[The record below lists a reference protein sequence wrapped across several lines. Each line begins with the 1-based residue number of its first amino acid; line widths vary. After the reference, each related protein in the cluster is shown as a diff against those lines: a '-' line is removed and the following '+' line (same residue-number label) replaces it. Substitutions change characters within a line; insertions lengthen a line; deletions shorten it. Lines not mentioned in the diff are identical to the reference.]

1 MSDEADTTDETEEEE
16 SGDMVYVRQI
26 LNGEIEGPPFT
37 HVSEDGTFTEYT
49 LDEVIA
55 SDKSDSEK
63 HAWLDMHIHNMKLEL
78 VNSDYIGIKLA
89 EGAATQDEYA
99 DKITERKELRET
111 INAYQEA
118 MDALNIEE
126 TQG

>member
-1 MSDEADTTDETEEEE
+1 MSDEVQTADETEEEE

-26 LNGEIEGPPFT
+26 LNGELEGPPFT

-55 SDKSDSEK
+55 SDKSDIEK
-63 HAWLDMHIHNMKLEL
+63 RAWLDMHIHNMKLEL

-89 EGAATQDEYA
+89 EGAATADEYS
-99 DKITERKELRET
+99 DKIAERKTLRET
-111 INAYQEA
+111 INAYQDA
-118 MDALNIEE
+118 RDALEVE
-126 TQG
+126 